1 MEGRHRLF
9 GWLAAIAFG
18 ACYVTVLL
26 GGNVMA
32 SGSGLACPSWPTC
45 FGRQVIPPLT
55 GAAGVES
62 MHRVGAL
69 VLSLLVLAVTM
80 GAILWERRRP
90 ALLRL
95 ALASG
100 VTVVVQ
106 AVIGAVVVE
115 TGLAVGVVLLHFA
128 VATVLFLLLLILALV
143 ANLRFLPRRWTEWA
157 LEAGTDAPVNP
168 YRTSAPTVRSPGP
181 VPGAG
186 ES

>member
-9 GWLAAIAFG
+9 GWLAALAFG

-69 VLSLLVLAVTM
+69 VLSVLVLALTF

-90 ALLRL
+90 ALLKL
-95 ALASG
+95 SLASG

-106 AVIGAVVVE
+106 AVLGAIVVE
-115 TGLAVGVVLLHFA
+115 TGLAGGVVLLHFA
-128 VATVLFLLLLILALV
+128 VATILFLLLLVLALV
-143 ANLRFLPRRWTEWA
+143 ANLRFLPRRWTTWA
-157 LEAGTDAPVNP
+157 LEAGKDAPIDP
-168 YRTSAPTVRSPGP
+168 YAPAASGSRSPGP
-181 VPGAG
+181 LPQPGEG
-186 ES
+186 

>member
-1 MEGRHRLF
+1 MPDRHRLF
-9 GWLAAIAFG
+9 GVLAALAFG

-45 FGRQVIPPLT
+45 FGTQVVPPVT

-69 VLSLLVLAVTM
+69 GLSLLVLALTVT
-80 GAILWERRRP
+80 AILWERRRP

-95 ALASG
+95 SIACG
-100 VTVVVQ
+100 VTVVLQ
-106 AVIGAVVVE
+106 AVLGAIVVE

-128 VATVLFLLLLILALV
+128 VATVLFLLLLVLV
-143 ANLRFLPRRWTEWA
+143 LIANLRYLPRRWTRWA
-157 LEAGTDAPVNP
+157 LEAGEERPEERLARAPEF
-168 YRTSAPTVRSPGP
+168 RSRLPLP
-181 VPGAG
+181 QPA